1 MSEISE
7 NVALNQADS
16 FGLCFRSAEDARDFS
31 AKSVQNS
38 IDWLSAQ
45 DTNFAKCYIEGEIH
59 IVCRV
64 RSVFDLAQYDL
75 VFCHIPSARSVQPE
89 CSGAVEVLNIGTAD
103 ALPDRYDGSVFSGVN
118 DFVERPKQ
126 IIPPSVGIERPK
138 QRKDVRWE
146 VFAPPSFH
154 TVEISSGIGERK
166 IGFLGPG
173 FAAGNGTGVSGLVEG
188 GSEVLGNMGGRAAQ
202 CLREF
207 FNKLDFVDIE
217 AGFRIVLDRTGVW
230 CWIEE
235 GADLPFEF
243 INIFICA
250 SEQ

>member
-1 MSEISE
+1 MSDISE

-16 FGLCFRSAEDARDFS
+16 FGLCFRSAEDVRDFA

-45 DTNFAKCYIEGEIH
+45 DTNFAKRYIEGEIH

-75 VFCHIPSARSVQPE
+75 VFCHIPSVRSVQPE
-89 CSGAVEVLNIGTAD
+89 CSVAVEVLNIGTAD
-103 ALPDRYDGSVFSGVN
+103 ALPDGHDGSVFSGVN

-126 IIPPSVGIERPK
+126 IIPPKVRIERPK
-138 QRKDVRWE
+138 QRKDV
-146 VFAPPSFH
+146 
-154 TVEISSGIGERK
+154 
-166 IGFLGPG
+166 
-173 FAAGNGTGVSGLVEG
+173 
-188 GSEVLGNMGGRAAQ
+188 
-202 CLREF
+202 
-207 FNKLDFVDIE
+207 
-217 AGFRIVLDRTGVW
+217 
-230 CWIEE
+230 EE

-250 SEQ
+250 SE